1 MKAFKRWAGA
11 SSLVVFCGSGNQ
23 VCDRQ
28 AVARAI
34 RDQAKAAAS
43 AGHLAWR

>member
-1 MKAFKRWAGA
+1 MKVFKRRDRV
-11 SSLVVFCGSGNQ
+11 SSPVVFCGSGNH